1 MRRYIS
7 AEPEAAERTQAR
19 KFTDDLSA
27 ESEENDERSCK
38 VDDNDNKSSSF
49 LSTAAKRKQVCR

>member
-27 ESEENDERSCK
+27 ETEENDEKKLQSRRQRQQEQQLFVDGCK
-38 VDDNDNKSSSF
+38 
-49 LSTAAKRKQVCR
+49 AKAGMM